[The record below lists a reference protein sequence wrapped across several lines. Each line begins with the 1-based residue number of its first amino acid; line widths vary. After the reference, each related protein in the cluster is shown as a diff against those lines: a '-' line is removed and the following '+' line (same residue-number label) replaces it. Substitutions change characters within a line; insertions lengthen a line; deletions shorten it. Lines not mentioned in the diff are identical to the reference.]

1 MVPWKK
7 QSTTSEEP
15 PLSKLEKNVPRTKP
29 VRLTNE
35 SLPAEQIDIILRVEA
50 GLSTAEASELL
61 RCPNWVKMHLKNG
74 LVVSLKMCQ
83 TAYCFIV
90 P

>member
-1 MVPWKK
+1 
-7 QSTTSEEP
+7 
-15 PLSKLEKNVPRTKP
+15 LSKLEKNVPRTKKP
-29 VRLTNE
+29 VRYE

-83 TAYCFIV
+83 TAYCFTV